1 MNDFYGVFIISCIAV
16 LAPLLVRLPALALM
30 PVVALELMLGVL
42 VGPSVIGLVT
52 SDETIKFLGE
62 LGLVFLFFQAGFEFK
77 QNEIGLAP
85 LRLGALAWLASFG
98 LAIVFVGALYFAG
111 LVRAPLLVA
120 LVLPTTAFGILIPV
134 LRQSGDLDSDF
145 GHYVLGSAAMGEL
158 APLILASIALAQE
171 KHHIHQT
178 ILSILI
184 LAIAVGTI
192 FFLTTMRSERLSEK
206 ILNWLGD
213 SEILPVRVSLLILLG
228 FVALANSFGVETVV
242 GAYTAGMAVAM
253 LVRGTKAEV
262 LEDRLTMIGSG
273 FFIPLFFVA
282 SGVAFD
288 LPALV
293 TSPASLAR
301 FALFSLV
308 VLVIRLAPLNLY
320 KKALAERDLPA
331 LALLSSTTLP
341 LVVAITY
348 LGVRSGQMAPE
359 NATALVGAAIVTVT
373 VYPALA
379 FWLRTNP
386 ERAHPDGAIFAV
398 SRSVADWFSAMA
410 SRFLALMPES
420 LNLKK

>member
-178 ILSILI
+178 ILSILF

-206 ILNWLGD
+206 IVNWLGD
-213 SEILPVRVSLLILLG
+213 SEILPVRASLLILLG

-308 VLVIRLAPLNLY
+308 LLVIRLAPLNLY

-410 SRFLALMPES
+410 CRFLTLMPES

>member
-178 ILSILI
+178 ILSILF

-206 ILNWLGD
+206 IVNWLGD
-213 SEILPVRVSLLILLG
+213 SEILPVRASLLILLG

-308 VLVIRLAPLNLY
+308 LLVIRLAPLNLY

-410 SRFLALMPES
+410 SRFLTLMPES

>member
-30 PVVALELMLGVL
+30 PVVALELMLGIL

-213 SEILPVRVSLLILLG
+213 SEILPVRASLLILLG

>member
-30 PVVALELMLGVL
+30 PVVALELMLGIL

-178 ILSILI
+178 ILSILF

-206 ILNWLGD
+206 IVNWLGD
-213 SEILPVRVSLLILLG
+213 SEILPVRASLLILLG

>member
-178 ILSILI
+178 ILSILF

-206 ILNWLGD
+206 IVNWLGD

-262 LEDRLTMIGSG
+262 LEDRLTTIGSG

-308 VLVIRLAPLNLY
+308 LLVIRLAPLNLY

-348 LGVRSGQMAPE
+348 LGVRSSQMAPE

-386 ERAHPDGAIFAV
+386 ERTHPDGAIFAV

-410 SRFLALMPES
+410 SRFLTLMPES